1 MPAAGNQTRQRNS
14 ERWERLQEEEE
25 EKEKEKEE
33 EEEVEEVA
41 GGAQQP
47 SRSGN
52 QGSPNDCVSPCLI
65 QFLKKEMVRQFGL
78 LLIHLSFQSR
88 WANFG

>member
-1 MPAAGNQTRQRNS
+1 M
-14 ERWERLQEEEE
+14 EEEE
-25 EKEKEKEE
+25 EEE
-33 EEEVEEVA
+33 EEE
-41 GGAQQP
+41 AQQP

-78 LLIHLSFQSR
+78 LLIHLGFQ
-88 WANFG
+88 

>member
-1 MPAAGNQTRQRNS
+1 MREPSLLWTGACSRKPDKTKK
-14 ERWERLQEEEE
+14 L
-25 EKEKEKEE
+25 KEVGEAPGGGGGGGGE
-33 EEEVEEVA
+33 
-41 GGAQQP
+41 GRGAQQP

-65 QFLKKEMVRQFGL
+65 QFLKKEMVRRFGL
-78 LLIHLSFQSR
+78 LLIHLGFQSR